1 MSSGSSGKNESMGQ
15 VFLTTDIRHDLTH
28 KHVLVSILHRRRGH
42 VLWFPLFG
50 SSRRS
55 HVGAQRWET
64 SPCTDR
70 TDPVLSPESCDGILG
85 EIGDRDRRA
94 AEQTIECLF
103 RAIWSARCWRYE
115 SGAGWVEVLGAEE
128 DRDRGHRPADARGFL
143 RRAPS
148 SRESR
153 KWFLQVR
160 IGSALRSTTRPGWP
174 RDREGTYG
182 FRRCNVGRDTV
193 FRSLK
198 VGNCGEPLS
207 TIPW

>member
-1 MSSGSSGKNESMGQ
+1 MSSGSSGKSESMVK
-15 VFLTTDIRHDLTH
+15 VFLTTDIRHGLPH
-28 KHVLVSILHRRRGH
+28 KHVLVSILHRHQGH

-55 HVGAQRWET
+55 HVGAQIQRWKT

-70 TDPVLSPESCDGILG
+70 TDPVFSPESCDGILG
-85 EIGDRDRRA
+85 GIGDRDRRA
-94 AEQTIECLF
+94 AGQTMRCLF
-103 RAIWSARCWRYE
+103 CAIWSARYE
-115 SGAGWVEVLGAEE
+115 SGAGWVEVLGAEK
-128 DRDRGHRPADARGFL
+128 DRERGHRPADARGFL

-148 SRESR
+148 SWEQKAVS
-153 KWFLQVR
+153 QVR
-160 IGSALRSTTRPGWP
+160 IGSALRSTPRPGWS
-174 RDREGTYG
+174 RDRKGTYG
-182 FRRCNVGRDTV
+182 FQRCNVGCGTV